1 MAEKYI
7 IGEINEKRVL
17 TLVES
22 KKRCLSS
29 LFQSA
34 ATQYPEHAQI
44 IFDIYENEVKAS
56 LSKRKIITRL

>member
-1 MAEKYI
+1 M
-7 IGEINEKRVL
+7 
-17 TLVES
+17 
-22 KKRCLSS
+22 KKAFNTCWIKTRCLSS

-56 LSKRKIITRL
+56 LSKKENYNKTVEAAQKAI